1 MLAKTSTFKRSIGWT
16 SSLRSAALFPSRSCL
31 GASGP
36 GAFAGAS
43 NGCCC
48 RSDLNMFRPRRLGA
62 SRPRS
67 GSVTFCWERVMPDLA
82 ESEFLTGGIAHYLE
96 AQQAIHAFNE
106 AMLERLDRY
115 RRGRSWGL
123 LQDVGFERNQVA
135 GGPEN
140 GWWISTG
147 VRGRTARFPTVR
159 IDFGMWFG
167 IPERPE
173 PILYIGFFEEPKEL
187 L

>member
-1 MLAKTSTFKRSIGWT
+1 
-16 SSLRSAALFPSRSCL
+16 
-31 GASGP
+31 
-36 GAFAGAS
+36 
-43 NGCCC
+43 
-48 RSDLNMFRPRRLGA
+48 
-62 SRPRS
+62 
-67 GSVTFCWERVMPDLA
+67 MPDLA

-187 L
+187 LALKARNDLPGVESFERWGLTFLCTPLSVAFEPDMDRLIEALLRELR